1 MDLATRYLGLELK
14 HPIIASASPLTST
27 LDGIR
32 TLEDAG
38 AAAVVMASLFEEQVL
53 AEDTA
58 YAMYTEHG
66 SYSQPESGTYF
77 PVIPGYDHGVSG
89 HLDTLRRAVEAV
101 DIPVIASLNA
111 VTTEGWVAYS
121 AKLEQAGAAA
131 LELNVHFIPADPAM
145 SSQDVEAH
153 YIEIVRAVKCTVKIP
168 VALKLSSHFSS
179 IGHMAHDLA
188 RAGAD
193 GLVLFNRFYQPDLDL
208 GTMSVKSEVHLSTSH
223 ETGLPLLWIA
233 LLAGRLNCSLA
244 ATSGVE
250 AAEQVIK
257 YLLVGADAVMTTS
270 ALLRHGPSH
279 MQAMVTHLAAWLEE
293 HGYPSVAAMRGLKG
307 VKQLDDASELLRA
320 QYMHLL
326 TEYVPSQPRR
336 VALDR

>member
-66 SYSQPESGTYF
+66 SYSQPETGTYF
-77 PVIPGYDHGVSG
+77 PVLPDYDHGVSG

-111 VTTEGWVAYS
+111 MTTEGWVVYS

-153 YIEIVRAVKCTVKIP
+153 YVEIVRAVK
-168 VALKLSSHFSS
+168 
-179 IGHMAHDLA
+179 
-188 RAGAD
+188 
-193 GLVLFNRFYQPDLDL
+193 
-208 GTMSVKSEVHLSTSH
+208 
-223 ETGLPLLWIA
+223 
-233 LLAGRLNCSLA
+233 
-244 ATSGVE
+244 
-250 AAEQVIK
+250 
-257 YLLVGADAVMTTS
+257 
-270 ALLRHGPSH
+270 RHGEDSCRAETVLPF
-279 MQAMVTHLAAWLEE
+279 
-293 HGYPSVAAMRGLKG
+293 
-307 VKQLDDASELLRA
+307 QLDRAHGPRLGRCWCRWARPVQSLLSA
-320 QYMHLL
+320 
-326 TEYVPSQPRR
+326 RR
-336 VALDR
+336 